1 VTTDCHVR
9 LADDVPPHG
18 ALPGKTPRRRRSVAC
33 ALLSLLLLAP
43 AAAAQEHPALPDTG
57 RGTELTI
64 SLVTMGPGK
73 AVWERFGHNAL
84 WVQDDRTGAGRIYNY
99 GLFSF
104 EQDNFI
110 VRFVEGR
117 PEYWMQGFD
126 AEPHLRYYVTEN
138 RSVWVQELNLTPAQR
153 ADLRD
158 FLEWNERLENRFYR
172 YDPYRDNCSTRIRD
186 AIDRVLGGRLREA
199 TDHDRSRG
207 TYRSHSVR
215 LVADHLP
222 TYVGLMLALGE
233 PADRPLSAW
242 EAMFIPLEMRR
253 SVRDLTV
260 PGADGRE
267 EPLVISERT
276 VFESTASYGRD
287 APPDWLPG
295 FLAAG
300 LAIAALIALPMRR
313 PARRSARAAA
323 TASASLWALV
333 TGIAGL
339 ILAGLWLFTNHWIAY
354 RNENLFFANPV
365 ALLLAITLP
374 LAALG
379 VRGAMRLSLW
389 LAGAVAALSLLGF
402 VLQILPWLDQVNGP
416 IIALALPPNLALG
429 WAVLRLRQHAVRL

>member
-1 VTTDCHVR
+1 MAVAV
-9 LADDVPPHG
+9 
-18 ALPGKTPRRRRSVAC
+18 RRRARTILLR
-33 ALLSLLLLAP
+33 ALLPILLVAP
-43 AAAAQEHPALPDTG
+43 AAVAQDRPAAPDPG
-57 RGTELTI
+57 SGAELTI

-84 WVQDDRTGAGRIYNY
+84 WVQDNHTGEGRIYNY

-104 EQDNFI
+104 EQENFV
-110 VRFVEGR
+110 VRFVQGR

-126 AEPHLRYYVTEN
+126 AEPHLRYYRMEN

-158 FLEWNERLENRFYR
+158 FLEWNERPENRFYR

-186 AIDRVLGGRLREA
+186 AIDRVLGGRLRAE
-199 TDHDRSRG
+199 TDHDRAHG
-207 TYRSHSVR
+207 TDRFHSVR

-233 PADRPLSAW
+233 PADLPLSAW

-253 SVRDLTV
+253 SVRDITV

-267 EPLVISERT
+267 EPLVLSERT

-287 APPDWLPG
+287 TPPDWLPG

-300 LAIAALIALPMRR
+300 LAIAALIALPMRWPR
-313 PARRSARAAA
+313 RRSARVA
-323 TASASLWALV
+323 TTVTASLWALV
-333 TGIAGL
+333 SGVAGL
-339 ILAGLWLFTNHWIAY
+339 ILAGLWLCTDHWIAY

-365 ALLLAITLP
+365 ALVLAVALP
-374 LAALG
+374 LAVLG
-379 VRGAMRLSLW
+379 LRGAMRVSLR
-389 LAGAVAALSLLGF
+389 LAEALAVLSLLGF
-402 VLQILPWLDQVNGP
+402 VLQVLPWLDQVNGP
-416 IIALALPPNLALG
+416 IIALALPPNLALC
-429 WAVLRLRQHAVRL
+429 WAVLRLREHATARL

>member
-1 VTTDCHVR
+1 MRHR
-9 LADDVPPHG
+9 LSP
-18 ALPGKTPRRRRSVAC
+18 LR
-33 ALLSLLLLAP
+33 ALLPLLFLAP
-43 AAAAQEHPALPDTG
+43 AAAAQVRPVAPDTG

-84 WVQDDRTGAGRIYNY
+84 WVRDNRTGAGRIYNY

-104 EQDNFI
+104 EQENFI
-110 VRFVEGR
+110 VRFVQGR

-126 AEPHLRYYVTEN
+126 AEPHLRYYMTEN

-158 FLEWNERLENRFYR
+158 FLEWNERPEHRFYR

-186 AIDRVLGGRLREA
+186 AIDRVLKGQLRNA
-199 TDHDRSRG
+199 TDDDRAHG
-207 TYRSHSVR
+207 TYRSQSVR

-222 TYVGLMLALGE
+222 TYMGLMLALGE

-242 EAMFIPLEMRR
+242 EAMFIPLEMHRY
-253 SVRDLTV
+253 VRNLTV
-260 PGADGRE
+260 PGTDGHE

-287 APPDWLPG
+287 TPPDWLPG

-300 LAIAALIALPMRR
+300 LAIAALIALPMLR
-313 PARRSARAAA
+313 PASTMARVAA
-323 TASASLWALV
+323 TVTASLWALV
-333 TGIAGL
+333 TGASGL
-339 ILAGLWLFTNHWIAY
+339 VLAGLWLFTNHWIAY

-365 ALLLAITLP
+365 ALLLAVTLP

-379 VRGAMRLSLW
+379 VRGAMRLSLG
-389 LAGAVAALSLLGF
+389 LAGVVAALSLLGF
-402 VLQILPWLDQVNGP
+402 VLQVLPWLDQVNGP

-429 WAVLRLRQHAVRL
+429 WMVLRLWKGAPERL